1 MNDVAQLKFETVS
14 NLDFDYASISYEDGL
29 ALRRSAEEVRT
40 LVKRTAENIVSVG
53 RHLSDAKKRLARG
66 YWLPW
71 LKKEFSWT
79 DRTAENYIRVFE
91 WYRRAEAK
99 IEAELLQSFDITA
112 IYELS
117 GRLTPAAVTD
127 KAIEKAKA
135 SVHVT
140 KAVVKDLKSKAPP
153 RVIEAVILPPES
165 EVVSSPE
172 TPDVK
177 LTGPAAADGL
187 PPVPAPLEL
196 PPRGEDE
203 EASLDSLIERRDAIR
218 IWIET
223 AKVKLQQASLTEE
236 ILNKR
241 IEHLMR
247 GTSPEVRKEEE
258 KAA

>member
-1 MNDVAQLKFETVS
+1 M
-14 NLDFDYASISYEDGL
+14 
-29 ALRRSAEEVRT
+29 
-40 LVKRTAENIVSVG
+40 KRTAENIVSVG

-66 YWLPW
+66 CWLPW

-99 IEAELLQSFDITA
+99 INAELLQSFDLTA

-135 SVHVT
+135 GVHVT

-153 RVIEAVILPPES
+153 RVVEAVILPPKS

-172 TPDVK
+172 APGVK

-187 PPVPAPLEL
+187 PLCQ
-196 PPRGEDE
+196 PR
-203 EASLDSLIERRDAIR
+203 
-218 IWIET
+218 
-223 AKVKLQQASLTEE
+223 
-236 ILNKR
+236 
-241 IEHLMR
+241 
-247 GTSPEVRKEEE
+247 
-258 KAA
+258 